1 MPDYKTPGQL
11 IEALLEQKGWT
22 QRTLGVVLDKA
33 DTTINRLISG
43 KASVDAETALML
55 EEVFSVPAEDFLRLQ
70 KGYDLAQ
77 ARIVMRP
84 DPSRA
89 VRATL
94 YGDLPLAEMIK
105 RGWISAESIRD
116 TENVDKGLMR
126 FFGVN
131 RAEDIEVLPHAA
143 KKTAVNTEATPAQ
156 IAWLYRVKQMAT
168 GIFTKPYSKQALIA
182 ALPKLKA
189 LAVSPEG
196 VAQVPRILA
205 ECGIRF
211 VVVETL
217 PAAKIDGVCF
227 WLNPNAPVI
236 GLTLRFDRI
245 DNFWFVLRHEIEHVL
260 QGHGM
265 SSVVLDAG
273 LEGERAGTGPD
284 VNDEER
290 QANQAAQDFLVPA
303 HQMDAFIARKA
314 PFFSERDLV
323 GFAKIMR
330 VHPGIVAGQLQ
341 RQTNRYDR
349 FREHLAKIRGNILP
363 NAFKDGWG
371 DVAPVEQ

>member
-22 QRTLGVVLDKA
+22 QRALGVVLDKA

-43 KASVDAETALML
+43 KASLDAETALML
-55 EEVFSVPAEDFLRLQ
+55 EEVFSVPAEEFLRLQ

-84 DPSRA
+84 DPARA

-94 YGDLPLAEMIK
+94 YGDLPLADMIK
-105 RGWISAESIRD
+105 RGWISAENIRD

-131 RAEDIEVLPHAA
+131 RPEDIEVLPHAA
-143 KKTAVNTEATPAQ
+143 KKTAVNTDATPAQ

-168 GIFTKPYSKQALIA
+168 GILAKPYSKQALLA

-196 VAQVPRILA
+196 AAQVPRILA

-290 QANQAAQDFLVPA
+290 QANLAAQDFLVPV

-314 PFFSERDLV
+314 PFFSERDLL

-349 FREHLAKIRGNILP
+349 FREHLAKIRANILP
-363 NAFKDGWG
+363 NVFKDGWG
-371 DVAPVEQ
+371 DVAPIEQ